1 MVYFKKFSVTGAA
14 NSEKLDGGLQST
26 EAEKKRLL
34 SVLIQVDGYADNT
47 IVGYL
52 ETTKV
57 FEIPDKLIDT
67 DANTGSTNNQYS
79 FNRINEIEVGVDMP
93 VGSKFKVGIVCGA
106 TAKNI
111 RGAYRYEI
119 IK

>member
-1 MVYFKKFSVTGAA
+1 MVYFKKFSVTGQA
-14 NSEKLDGGLQST
+14 NQEVLDSGIQST
-26 EAEKKRLL
+26 ETEKKRLL
-34 SVLIQVDGYADNT
+34 SVLIQVSGYADND

-67 DANTGSTNNQYS
+67 DANTGSTNQQYS
-79 FNRINEIEVGVDMP
+79 YNRINEIEVGVDMP
-93 VGSKFKVGIVCGA
+93 VGSVFKVGIKCGA

-119 IK
+119 IT

>member
-1 MVYFKKFSVTGAA
+1 MIYFKKFTVTGTA
-14 NSEKLDGGLQST
+14 NKEVLDTGLQST

-34 SVLIQVDGYADNT
+34 SVLIQVSGYADNDV
-47 IVGYL
+47 VGYL

-79 FNRINEIEVGVDMP
+79 LNRINEIEVGVDMP
-93 VGSKFKVGIVCGA
+93 VGTTFKVGIACGA